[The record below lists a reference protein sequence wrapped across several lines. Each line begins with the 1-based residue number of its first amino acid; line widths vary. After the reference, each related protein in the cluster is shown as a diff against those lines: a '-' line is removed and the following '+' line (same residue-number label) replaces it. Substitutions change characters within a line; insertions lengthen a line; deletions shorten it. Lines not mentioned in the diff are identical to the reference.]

1 MPWPKGCYSHSFIN
15 TRNVTITDAASL
27 LDNQAMK
34 PSHLS
39 AIVVSFAPDDHA
51 SKAVMIK
58 TVRLVKCGV
67 KCQFFFFH
75 VQSKRE
81 HFHVRR
87 ERVVLTTRWR
97 IEFRDGGTS
106 EYAFQFI
113 RPLNSFGLE
122 VHATMQIFCEQAV
135 RRLRLECPGQTLFKA
150 ENGYAAV

>member
-1 MPWPKGCYSHSFIN
+1 MSWPKGCYSHSFIN
-15 TRNVTITDAASL
+15 TPNVTITDAASL

-34 PSHLS
+34 ASHLS
-39 AIVVSFAPDDHA
+39 AIVVLFAPDDHA

-58 TVRLVKCGV
+58 TVRLVSGV
-67 KCQFFFFH
+67 NRQFFFSH

-87 ERVVLTTRWR
+87 ERAVLTTRWR

-106 EYAFQFI
+106 EYAFQFV

-122 VHATMQIFCEQAV
+122 VHVLYDTL
-135 RRLRLECPGQTLFKA
+135 LRNP
-150 ENGYAAV
+150 